1 MPRRRT
7 QYRRKTDA
15 IPDAFPQ
22 RQHAS
27 GLPWAEIARRL
38 GVAPLTIRRWR
49 YKGVIRRELIHVD
62 TGMMALKRNTCTS
75 PGEQATGPV
84 HQNRFLPTVPR
95 RLGGAARHQDCEA
108 SSLRAGR
115 GLVRLQPGKKSS
127 RPPVNRFGCPSPSFR
142 TQPVAAVQ
150 ERLRRRLAGGLGS
163 LGVARGQPAPEQLSL
178 VRRHTLAKQQGLS
191 ELFEANSLRRLRRP
205 AVAGGG
211 LPQ

>member
-62 TGMMALKRNTCTS
+62 TGMMALTTKHLYFAGRTSNRTRTPRSFPSDRTKTAWGCSATPGLRGLKSTCW
-75 PGEQATGPV
+75 A
-84 HQNRFLPTVPR
+84 
-95 RLGGAARHQDCEA
+95 
-108 SSLRAGR
+108 RAG
-115 GLVRLQPGKKSS
+115 
-127 RPPVNRFGCPSPSFR
+127 SP
-142 TQPVAAVQ
+142 TTWQ
-150 ERLRRRLAGGLGS
+150 EI
-163 LGVARGQPAPEQLSL
+163 
-178 VRRHTLAKQQGLS
+178 
-191 ELFEANSLRRLRRP
+191 
-205 AVAGGG
+205 
-211 LPQ
+211 